1 MPSKVLV
8 LNGPNLNLLGSREPD
23 IYGHETLDD
32 IAALCARSAESL
44 SIAVDFRQSNSEAEL
59 VNWIQEARA
68 SHAGIIIN
76 AGALTHTSVAL
87 LDALTASSLPVIEVH
102 LSNIFRREEFR
113 RHSYVSLAA
122 RGVICGLGPQGYEL
136 ALNAIARMLA
146 KSKTAKSKTA
156 KATGKSAPRRKPSVR
171 GKRTK

>member
-23 IYGHETLDD
+23 IYGHETLAD
-32 IAALCARSAESL
+32 IAALCERTAGALSL
-44 SIAVDFRQSNSEAEL
+44 TVDFRQSNSESEL
-59 VNWIQEARA
+59 VNWIQDARA
-68 SHAGIIIN
+68 GHAGIIIN

-113 RHSYVSLAA
+113 RHSYISLAA

-136 ALNAIARMLA
+136 ALSAMAKLLARP
-146 KSKTAKSKTA
+146 KSA
-156 KATGKSAPRRKPSVR
+156 KAPGKRVPRQKTPVR